1 METEAER
8 NIRLVI
14 RILRYIGWPF
24 AILFVGMAAVGALLA
39 QFLVFANDDSIG
51 AAVALVVT
59 NLPLAVFFVWLLN
72 VAKRMAQRDIT
83 AKSPATNASSL
94 LLLGFPLF
102 TIVGIICVFKIRRFY
117 DVYCAEQYSTR

>member
-24 AILFVGMAAVGALLA
+24 AILFVGMAAVGALFA

-51 AAVALVVT
+51 AAV
-59 NLPLAVFFVWLLN
+59 
-72 VAKRMAQRDIT
+72 IT
-83 AKSPATNASSL
+83 TVGSGA
-94 LLLGFPLF
+94 
-102 TIVGIICVFKIRRFY
+102 IVGSSVAIGTAVEVATSISVA
-117 DVYCAEQYSTR
+117 VASGSGTSVLVGLGGTRVG